1 MKTTSNTTSNI
12 KLLVFDSHPVQY
24 RTPIWQA
31 LHKIAPDSIHVAY
44 ATIYSAESHHDEEF
58 GQEIE
63 WNNSLLEGYPYTVL
77 NDKKN
82 LPLSGWN
89 SLTGKGV
96 KTILEQLKPQAI
108 LLTGFNYRFNHI
120 ILWEAKKRNISIH
133 LRCETQDEAFSRSPL
148 KQWIRTFYYK
158 TMYRF
163 ISCFYYVGELNRQHY
178 LNHNVTADK
187 LVSTPY
193 FAINYFTHLTNAQKK
208 TQKDLSR
215 ESYGF
220 EKDSYIIG
228 FSGKLISK
236 KNPEILF
243 QIIDHLPD
251 ELKSKIVLYFIG
263 SGELQ
268 ANLMM
273 LASQYHDKY
282 NTRTIFTGFVNQSQ
296 IVQHY
301 LTIDMLVLPSKQMG
315 ETWGLVANEA
325 MQAGCSVIV
334 SNHVGCGANFKNWER
349 FEIFQDEDIEELT
362 QKVQVL
368 MKYKRNFDWANDHL
382 KDYSLEHCVDQIV
395 NNLATNISPSNS
407 SNFPALSPSEC

>member
-1 MKTTSNTTSNI
+1 MRTSNTIPSNI

-24 RTPIWQA
+24 RTPIWQE
-31 LHKIAPDSIHVAY
+31 LHKVAPNSIHVAY

-63 WNNSLLEGYPYTVL
+63 WGSSLLEGYPYTVL
-77 NDKKN
+77 NEKKN
-82 LPLSGWN
+82 LSLSGWN

-96 KTILEQLKPQAI
+96 KRILEQLQPQAI

-120 ILWEAKKRNISIH
+120 VLWEAKKRNIPIH
-133 LRCETQDEAFSRSPL
+133 LRCETQDKAFSRSPF
-148 KQWIRTFYYK
+148 KQWIRTLHYK
-158 TMYRF
+158 TMYHF
-163 ISCFYYVGELNRQHY
+163 ISCFYYVGELNKQHY
-178 LNHNVTADK
+178 LNHNVTMDK

-193 FAINYFTHLTNAQKK
+193 FAIDYFTNLTNAQKK

-228 FSGKLISK
+228 FSGKLIPK

-268 ANLMM
+268 ANLMI
-273 LASQYHDKY
+273 LANQYHDKY

-296 IVQHY
+296 IIQHY
-301 LTIDMLVLPSKQMG
+301 LTIDMLVLPSRQMG

-325 MQAGCSVIV
+325 MHAGCSVIV
-334 SNHVGCGANFKNWER
+334 SNYVGCGENFKTWER
-349 FEIFQDEDIEELT
+349 FETFQDDDIEELT
-362 QKVQVL
+362 QKVQLL
-368 MKYKRNFDWANDHL
+368 MQYER
-382 KDYSLEHCVDQIV
+382 
-395 NNLATNISPSNS
+395 
-407 SNFPALSPSEC
+407 